1 MSLIGHHGGLQIG
14 KAERPGPSLGKK
26 ANKDSQSK
34 SEKPSSSSSSSYSSA
49 ALEQRGL
56 RQMIGGILHNQRRDE
71 AQARA
76 ASLDQDRSETA
87 SLSSV
92 ATEKRAL
99 LAAATTATKKNSSR
113 SYSKAEPK
121 LPNPNESMMP
131 RNRFWS

>member
-1 MSLIGHHGGLQIG
+1 MSLIGHQGGLSIG
-14 KAERPGPSLGKK
+14 KAERPGPSLG
-26 ANKDSQSK
+26 NKVNKEPQSK
-34 SEKPSSSSSSSYSSA
+34 SEKPSSSYPSSA
-49 ALEQRGL
+49 LEHRGL

-71 AQARA
+71 AQART
-76 ASLDQDRSETA
+76 ASSEQDRSETA

-99 LAAATTATKKNSSR
+99 LAAAATAKKDKSR

-121 LPNPNESMMP
+121 LPNPNEALMP

>member
-1 MSLIGHHGGLQIG
+1 MSLIGHQGGLSIG
-14 KAERPGPSLGKK
+14 KAERPGPSLGNKV
-26 ANKDSQSK
+26 NKDSKSK
-34 SEKPSSSSSSSYSSA
+34 SEKPSSSYSSS

-56 RQMIGGILHNQRRDE
+56 RQMIGGILHSQRRDE

-76 ASLDQDRSETA
+76 ASLDFESSETA

-99 LAAATTATKKNSSR
+99 LAATTAAAKKDKSR

-121 LPNPNESMMP
+121 LPNPNEALMP

>member
-14 KAERPGPSLGKK
+14 KAERPGPSLGNKANK

-34 SEKPSSSSSSSYSSA
+34 SEKPSSSSQSST
-49 ALEQRGL
+49 LERRGL
-56 RQMIGGILHNQRRDE
+56 SQMIGGILHNQRRDE

-76 ASLDQDRSETA
+76 ASLDDDRSEAA

-99 LAAATTATKKNSSR
+99 LAAQKKNKSR
-113 SYSKAEPK
+113 SYGKAEPK
-121 LPNPNESMMP
+121 LPSPNEALMP

>member
-1 MSLIGHHGGLQIG
+1 MSLIGHQGGLSIG
-14 KAERPGPSLGKK
+14 KAERPGPSLGNKV
-26 ANKDSQSK
+26 NKDSKSK
-34 SEKPSSSSSSSYSSA
+34 SDKPSSSYSSS

-56 RQMIGGILHNQRRDE
+56 RQMIGGILHSQRRDE

-76 ASLDQDRSETA
+76 ASLDFDSRSETA

-99 LAAATTATKKNSSR
+99 LAAATKKDKSR

-121 LPNPNESMMP
+121 LPNPNEALMP